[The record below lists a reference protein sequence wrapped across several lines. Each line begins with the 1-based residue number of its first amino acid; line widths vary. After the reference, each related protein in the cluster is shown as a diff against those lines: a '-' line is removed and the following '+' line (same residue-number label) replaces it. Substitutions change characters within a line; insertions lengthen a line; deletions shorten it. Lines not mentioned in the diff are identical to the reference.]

1 MPDFENLAYL
11 NHTFPIFAFLFHKLI
26 KIILP
31 EEAHNQEI
39 KYSEDV
45 QIVNKDGRE
54 FIIVGTAHISRQSA
68 DLVREVIT
76 NEKPDRVCIELDEKR
91 FKALSEKNRWENLD
105 LKNLIKQKQLSTLIV
120 NLVLSSYQKKL
131 GEKLGVTP
139 GTELLEAANTAKDF
153 NLPIELCDREVRITL
168 KRAWNSM
175 SFWQKM
181 KLLAGGLGGIFEKQ
195 ELSEEKLAELR
206 SKDVLS
212 EMMDELGKAMP
223 VLKKVIID
231 ERDKYIAQKM
241 KESEGEKIVSVVGAG
256 HVNGIV
262 HALESNEDIDLK
274 KIEVIPPSSPITK
287 IIGWGIPVVIIGSI
301 LFIGYSKG
309 LNEAG
314 DNALFWIL
322 ANGIP
327 SALGA
332 IIALAH
338 PATILASFLAAPIT
352 SLTPVIGAGYVAAF
366 VQVFFQPPVVKE
378 FQALASDFSRPIM
391 WWKNKLLKVLL
402 VFILTS
408 VGSVIGTYVGFFE
421 IVSNVFN

>member
-1 MPDFENLAYL
+1 MAEEIIQKEN
-11 NHTFPIFAFLFHKLI
+11 
-26 KIILP
+26 
-31 EEAHNQEI
+31 
-39 KYSEDV
+39 KYTEDV
-45 QIVNKDGRE
+45 QRVNKDGRE

-68 DLVREVIT
+68 DLVRDVIT
-76 NEKPDRVCIELDEKR
+76 NEKPDTVCIELDEKR

-139 GTELLEAANTAKDF
+139 GTELLEAANTANEL
-153 NLPIELCDREVRITL
+153 NLPIELCDREARITL
-168 KRAWNSM
+168 KRAWHSM
-175 SFWQKM
+175 NFWQKI
-181 KLLAGGLGGIFEKQ
+181 KLLVGGFGGIFEKQ
-195 ELSEEKLAELR
+195 ELTEEKLTELR

-231 ERDKYIAQKM
+231 ERDKYIAEKM
-241 KESEGEKIVSVVGAG
+241 KRSKGDKIVSVVGAG

-262 HALESNEDIDLK
+262 NVLESDKEVDLK
-274 KIEVIPPSSPITK
+274 EIEVIPPASPITK
-287 IIGWGIPVVIIGSI
+287 IIGWGIPLIIIGSI

-327 SALGA
+327 SAIGA
-332 IIALAH
+332 LLALAH
-338 PATILASFLAAPIT
+338 PLTILASFLAAPIT

-378 FQALASDFSRPIM
+378 FQTVATDFSKPIM

-402 VFILTS
+402 VFILTGI
-408 VGSVIGTYVGFFE
+408 GSVIGTYVGFFE